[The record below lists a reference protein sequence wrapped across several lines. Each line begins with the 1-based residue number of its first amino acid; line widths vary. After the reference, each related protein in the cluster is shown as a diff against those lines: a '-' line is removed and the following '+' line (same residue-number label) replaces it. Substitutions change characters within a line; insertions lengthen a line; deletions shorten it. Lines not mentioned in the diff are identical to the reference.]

1 MTEIM
6 QIVARTTEQKIK
18 EAQNCNKKAPGSEL
32 GYIAKEISNKFR
44 RLSYAGFKVAAAN
57 LSNMSQFAMQFTNSF
72 GDILSKIRRRIY

>member
-18 EAQNCNKKAPGSEL
+18 EAQIVIKKLQEANL
-32 GYIAKEISNKFR
+32 DIIAKEISNKFR
-44 RLSYAGFKVAAAN
+44 RLSYAGFKVAAN